1 MPIAH
6 EHELHRRRFGRNMGV
21 LLTLAAFVALVFGL
35 TIAKAQRGESVE
47 AFDHTYRTSIDTTL
61 PRTTQGDR

>member
-6 EHELHRRRFGRNMGV
+6 EHDLHRRRYGRNMGV
-21 LLTLAAFVALVFGL
+21 MLTLAAFVALVFGL

-47 AFDHTYRTSIDTTL
+47 AFDHSYRSSIDTTL
-61 PRTTQGDR
+61 PSATQGDR